1 MGSKHTSWGSLR
13 PYSASHRVDRCCL
26 DPQTNR
32 FAVQHTAFHVLYVD
46 MSSIPLLI
54 SNYITE
60 TAPAM
65 EAVEYI
71 EQDFS
76 DAFNSTSKYRGPPT
90 QELEDAWENLTF
102 SRQDFLTLH
111 VH

>member
-1 MGSKHTSWGSLR
+1 MPLVALLVSHDV
-13 PYSASHRVDRCCL
+13 SA
-26 DPQTNR
+26 
-32 FAVQHTAFHVLYVD
+32 
-46 MSSIPLLI
+46 I
-54 SNYITE
+54 
-60 TAPAM
+60 APAI

-102 SRQDFLTLH
+102 SECNVSITQIPVKLIFL
-111 VH
+111 